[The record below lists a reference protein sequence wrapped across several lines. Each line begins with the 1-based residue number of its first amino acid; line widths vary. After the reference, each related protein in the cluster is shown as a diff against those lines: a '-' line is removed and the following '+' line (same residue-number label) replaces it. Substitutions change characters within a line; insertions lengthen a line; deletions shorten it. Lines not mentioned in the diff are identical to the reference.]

1 MSTLTQ
7 TREIVMMNLRSIPDR
22 LAPSLVIV
30 IGIAGVVGVLVA
42 LLSMSSGLKQ
52 TLGGSGRDDMAVITR
67 GGSQGELSSFL
78 TIAAMT
84 LIKQDRAIAR
94 GADGLPLASGEL
106 IVITEVPRPGQSTGA
121 NVTLRG
127 VESVGFALRPDFVM
141 VEGRRFRPG
150 VQEIIVGDGAAQQFE
165 GLAIGNQL
173 RFRGGTWTIVGH
185 FRSGDAYD
193 SELWTDRE
201 TLQGAFG
208 RAGVSSL
215 LVQLR
220 GTNDLDPM
228 KDRLTADPQLDVDVR
243 TQRDYYTGQSAG
255 LTSVIGWLAGVVA
268 TIIKVDDGLGGKVS
282 KLVLTAN
289 QTGESSRISISVADD
304 DGNDTDGSGLSR
316 LSSAQL
322 VDGSPPNLD
331 ALIEVDGQ
339 PVTSATNVLADTI
352 EGVTLTLVSA
362 DPGNPVTITASE
374 DRSVAVDRIKAFVET
389 FNTTMTTFGD
399 ATLVGP
405 EGGQNGALLG
415 DATARLIEGRLRN
428 AIGDRMTSVNSA
440 YSSLASIGVTTSDTG
455 ALVLDEEKL
464 AAAMAGD
471 YEGVV
476 AIFTASEDGV
486 AGKLRQSLTP
496 YLQFDGLLKSRN
508 ESLSGQIADIDERR
522 SRLSTRESALEAR
535 YLAQFSAMDA
545 LVASLQ
551 ATGDFLTRQIDALT
565 ASRK

>member
-78 TIAAMT
+78 TIASMT

-94 GADGLPLASGEL
+94 GSDGLPLASGEL

-127 VESVGFALRPDFVM
+127 VESVGFALRPDFTM
-141 VEGRRFRPG
+141 VDGRRFRPG

-220 GTNDLDPM
+220 GTNDLDPL

-243 TQRDYYTGQSAG
+243 TQRDYYTGQSEG
-255 LTSVIGWLAGVVA
+255 LTSVIGWLAGIVA
-268 TIIKVDDGLGGKVS
+268 TIMAFGAVFGALNTMYSAVSARTREIGTLRALGFGALPVVASVMAESLLLSLCGGLLGAVIAYLAFNGYAVSTLGGGFTQVAFQFAVTPG
-282 KLVLTAN
+282 LVML
-289 QTGESSRISISVADD
+289 
-304 DGNDTDGSGLSR
+304 
-316 LSSAQL
+316 
-322 VDGSPPNLD
+322 
-331 ALIEVDGQ
+331 
-339 PVTSATNVLADTI
+339 
-352 EGVTLTLVSA
+352 GVTLALGIGFIGGLAPAVRA
-362 DPGNPVTITASE
+362 ARIPVTE
-374 DRSVAVDRIKAFVET
+374 
-389 FNTTMTTFGD
+389 
-399 ATLVGP
+399 
-405 EGGQNGALLG
+405 AL
-415 DATARLIEGRLRN
+415 R
-428 AIGDRMTSVNSA
+428 
-440 YSSLASIGVTTSDTG
+440 
-455 ALVLDEEKL
+455 
-464 AAAMAGD
+464 AG
-471 YEGVV
+471 
-476 AIFTASEDGV
+476 
-486 AGKLRQSLTP
+486 
-496 YLQFDGLLKSRN
+496 
-508 ESLSGQIADIDERR
+508 
-522 SRLSTRESALEAR
+522 
-535 YLAQFSAMDA
+535 
-545 LVASLQ
+545 
-551 ATGDFLTRQIDALT
+551 
-565 ASRK
+565 

>member
-1 MSTLTQ
+1 MASITSNGIGSGLDINDLVSQIVAAEITPSRERLDRQEASVLARISSFGLIKSALSELDTAARGLALTSSFRSTAVTSGNEDVLTASS
-7 TREIVMMNLRSIPDR
+7 NGALRGSFSIDIQR
-22 LAPSLVIV
+22 LAEKHRVLS
-30 IGIAGVVGVLVA
+30 GVGMTSEVAPVGTGT
-42 LLSMSSGLKQ
+42 LSISV
-52 TLGGSGRDDMAVITR
+52 GGATFDI
-67 GGSQGELSSFL
+67 E
-78 TIAAMT
+78 
-84 LIKQDRAIAR
+84 
-94 GADGLPLASGEL
+94 
-106 IVITEVPRPGQSTGA
+106 
-121 NVTLRG
+121 
-127 VESVGFALRPDFVM
+127 VESGNSGITGIRD
-141 VEGRRFRPG
+141 
-150 VQEIIVGDGAAQQFE
+150 
-165 GLAIGNQL
+165 AIN
-173 RFRGGTWTIVGH
+173 
-185 FRSGDAYD
+185 
-193 SELWTDRE
+193 
-201 TLQGAFG
+201 
-208 RAGVSSL
+208 
-215 LVQLR
+215 
-220 GTNDLDPM
+220 
-228 KDRLTADPQLDVDVR
+228 
-243 TQRDYYTGQSAG
+243 SAEDN
-255 LTSVIGWLAGVVA
+255 AGVVA